1 MVGMPHNLVPPIN
14 AVTKQIVN
22 ILASNPRILLHD
34 FTGEELVV
42 YIKIP
47 KGKANMRE
55 MAAEWIASSI
65 KNDLDIIIQ
74 HAIADVVKSAMDK
87 LQKEA
92 G

>member
-1 MVGMPHNLVPPIN
+1 MPRNPDLS
-14 AVTKQIVN
+14 AKSAADQIVN
-22 ILASNPRILLHD
+22 ILASNPHISLHD

-47 KGKANMRE
+47 PGKSDMRE

-65 KNDLDIIIQ
+65 QDNLGRIIQ
-74 HAIADVVKSAMDK
+74 HAIAIVVVKAAMDK
-87 LQKEA
+87 IQKEV

>member
-34 FTGEELVV
+34 FTGEELVI

-47 KGKANMRE
+47 PGKADMRE
-55 MAAEWIASSI
+55 MAAEWLASSI
-65 KNDLDIIIQ
+65 KNNLDIIIQ
-74 HAIADVVKSAMDK
+74 NAILDSVKSAIK
-87 LQKEA
+87 HQKEA

>member
-1 MVGMPHNLVPPIN
+1 MPRNPEWSVK
-14 AVTKQIVN
+14 AAADQIVN
-22 ILASNPRILLHD
+22 ILASNPRISLHD

-47 KGKANMRE
+47 KGKADMRE